1 MPDFP
6 LIKWFSL
13 SRRLVQVKRGQKSA
27 TLSLPHPP
35 VHLAAMLSSF
45 AVTACQSA
53 ARAAKTKHVNTECD
67 RQSEGLKR
75 TEEGIKFKK
84 CMFFI

>member
-1 MPDFP
+1 MP
-6 LIKWFSL
+6 LSL
-13 SRRLVQVKRGQKSA
+13 S
-27 TLSLPHPP
+27 PPPP

-53 ARAAKTKHVNTECD
+53 ARAAKTKCVNTECD